1 MLRTK
6 YVETEDEDVSFL
18 AGWMYADLFLAMM
31 VIFLATVT
39 FIPEYIGKL
48 DQTATNS
55 AYNYREIYNKPMVVT
70 YEGFDSK
77 QIEADVAAFLRAERL
92 APDSDIIYVQV
103 VGAYEPKSESA
114 ADAITRAQNFSRK
127 LDLLDSG
134 LFANASTTLSST
146 TSIPIN
152 RIAVKFTFAV
162 NFGVKSNQQK

>member
-6 YVETEDEDVSFL
+6 YSEAEVEDVSFL

-31 VIFLATVT
+31 VVFLATVT

-55 AYNYREIYNKPMVVT
+55 AYNYSEIYKKPMVVA
-70 YEGFDSK
+70 YEGFDVN
-77 QIEADVAAFLRAERL
+77 QIQQDVDAFLRAEKL
-92 APDSDIIYVQV
+92 PADSDIIYIQV
-103 VGAYEPKSESA
+103 VGPYDAKSESP

-127 LDLLDSG
+127 LDLVQTG

-162 NFGVKSNQQK
+162 NFGVKNNP

>member
-1 MLRTK
+1 MIRTK
-6 YVETEDEDVSFL
+6 FSESEDEDVSFL

-55 AYNYREIYNKPMVVT
+55 AYNYSEIYKKPMVVA
-70 YEGFDSK
+70 YDGFDAK
-77 QIEADVAAFLRAERL
+77 QIKQDVAAFLKSEKLPA
-92 APDSDIIYVQV
+92 DSDIIYIQV
-103 VGAYEPKSESA
+103 VGPYLANSESP

-127 LDLLDSG
+127 LDLVDSG
-134 LFANASTTLSST
+134 LFTNASTTLSST

-162 NFGVKSNQQK
+162 NFGVKPNP

>member
-1 MLRTK
+1 MIRTK
-6 YVETEDEDVSFL
+6 FSESEDEDVSFL

-55 AYNYREIYNKPMVVT
+55 AYNYSEIYKKPMVVA
-70 YEGFDSK
+70 YDGFDAK
-77 QIEADVAAFLRAERL
+77 QIKQDVAAFLKSEKLPA
-92 APDSDIIYVQV
+92 DSDIIYIQV
-103 VGAYEPKSESA
+103 VGPYLANSESP

-127 LDLLDSG
+127 LDLVDSG
-134 LFANASTTLSST
+134 LFTNASTTLSST

-162 NFGVKSNQQK
+162 NFGVKSNP

>member
-6 YVETEDEDVSFL
+6 YSETEEEDVSFL

-31 VIFLATVT
+31 VVFLATVT

-48 DQTATNS
+48 DQSATNS
-55 AYNYREIYNKPMVVT
+55 AFNYRELYKKPMVVA

-77 QIEADVAAFLRAERL
+77 LIQQDVNAFLRAEKL
-92 APDSDIIYVQV
+92 SADSDIIYIQV
-103 VGAYEPKSESA
+103 VGPYDPKTETP

-127 LDLLDSG
+127 LDLVESK
-134 LFANASTTLSST
+134 LFSNASTTLSST

-152 RIAVKFTFAV
+152 RIVVKFTFAV
-162 NFGVKSNQQK
+162 NFGVKSNP

>member
-1 MLRTK
+1 MIRTK
-6 YVETEDEDVSFL
+6 FSESEDEDVSFL

-55 AYNYREIYNKPMVVT
+55 AYNYSEIYKKPMVVA
-70 YEGFDSK
+70 YDGFDAK
-77 QIEADVAAFLRAERL
+77 QIKQDVAAFLKSEKLPA
-92 APDSDIIYVQV
+92 DSDIIYIQV
-103 VGAYEPKSESA
+103 VGPYLANSESP

-127 LDLLDSG
+127 LDLVDSG
-134 LFANASTTLSST
+134 LFTNASTTLSST

-162 NFGVKSNQQK
+162 NLGVKSNP

>member
-1 MLRTK
+1 MIRTK
-6 YVETEDEDVSFL
+6 FSESEEEDVSFL

-55 AYNYREIYNKPMVVT
+55 AYNYSEIYKKPMVVA
-70 YEGFDSK
+70 YDGFDAK
-77 QIEADVAAFLRAERL
+77 QIKQDVAAFLKSEKLPA
-92 APDSDIIYVQV
+92 DSDIIYIQV
-103 VGAYEPKSESA
+103 VGPYLANSESP

-127 LDLLDSG
+127 LDLVDSG
-134 LFANASTTLSST
+134 LFTNASTTLSST

-162 NFGVKSNQQK
+162 NFGVKPNP